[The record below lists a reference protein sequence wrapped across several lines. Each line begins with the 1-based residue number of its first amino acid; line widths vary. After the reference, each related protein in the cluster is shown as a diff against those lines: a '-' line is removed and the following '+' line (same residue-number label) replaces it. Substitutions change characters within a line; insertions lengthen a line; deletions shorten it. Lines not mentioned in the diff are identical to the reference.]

1 MAETPPKPRV
11 LGWLRRSGSA
21 ATAIFGAVLAG
32 IALAVSGCGATS
44 ASLPVSLRDGV
55 LQVLATDGN
64 AYRSYHVSWTVT
76 TIGDLQAAAPMAGD
90 DLLSGA
96 SFFKSVYVALL
107 SGSFHNP
114 LCVPGHGS
122 TCRGRDLLVGLPIT
136 SRPGAYAEA
145 SQVTDSPVS
154 LGALGL
160 VRHSTLGGLRIE
172 PRGRVPDV
180 VGLAA
185 AQAERVLS
193 RAGLAVTEV
202 VGGAEIIPTDG
213 NAPGTKPGH
222 NHSTRPDS

>member
-1 MAETPPKPRV
+1 MAV
-11 LGWLRRSGSA
+11 FSA
-21 ATAIFGAVLAG
+21 V
-32 IALAVSGCGATS
+32 IAAAALLVSGCGTS
-44 ASLPVSLRDGV
+44 QAKLPVSLRFGV
-55 LQVLATDGN
+55 LQVLASDGN
-64 AYRSYHVSWTVT
+64 AYHSYQASWAVT
-76 TIGDLQAAAPMAGD
+76 TIGDLQAAAPTAGD
-90 DLLSGA
+90 DLLSGSS
-96 SFFKSVYVALL
+96 SFKYEYVALL
-107 SGSFHNP
+107 SGCFHNP

-202 VGGAEIIPTDG
+202 VGGAEIIPTTVTRQVPS
-213 NAPGTKPGH
+213 PGTIIRPGQTVELVI
-222 NHSTRPDS
+222 SPI